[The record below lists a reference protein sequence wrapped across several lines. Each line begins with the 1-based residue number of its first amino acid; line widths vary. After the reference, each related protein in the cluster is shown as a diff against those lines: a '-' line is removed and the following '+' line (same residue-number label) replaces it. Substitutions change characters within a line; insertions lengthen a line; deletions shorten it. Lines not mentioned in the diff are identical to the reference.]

1 MFNHHYRLSILIG
14 TCIVI
19 GIGYYNAYCI
29 LWYWHSPANRF
40 HPQLKR
46 KLFMHISAVFSLLII
61 WVFISLVFF
70 YVLRSARQ
78 AKNKYCRLNSSIN
91 ARKSNQ
97 KTKTTSKL
105 CKDEWRKRHT
115 YDSFTYIYTHI
126 AIFLYLLTKYKNTIY
141 LL

>member
-1 MFNHHYRLSILIG
+1 MFNHHHRLSILIG

-19 GIGYYNAYCI
+19 GIGYYALHTLLYNTDIHQQTDSILNLSVNFLCTSLQYFLFLSFEYSF
-29 LWYWHSPANRF
+29 LWY
-40 HPQLKR
+40 
-46 KLFMHISAVFSLLII
+46 
-61 WVFISLVFF
+61 FF

-97 KTKTTSKL
+97 KTKTTNKL

-126 AIFLYLLTKYKNTIY
+126 YMHIAIFLYLLTKY
-141 LL
+141 